1 MEKRVEDRRWTVDG
15 SRLKKDSKKAIT
27 LSLLILLILSII
39 DYRQSK
45 IEAVEVSPAKVTLLR
60 NEEYF
65 YTLHRMLGEAK
76 KEIVVSIFNFK
87 MGTSAGNR
95 ANIIVDDLISASKR
109 GVKVLVVFERGKGR
123 EAGDENKKTA
133 DILKKGGVSVRFDS
147 PHRTTHTK
155 VVVID
160 RRYVFIGSHNLS
172 QSALKYNNEL
182 SVLID
187 SIGVA
192 KESLEYI
199 LKIE

>member
-1 MEKRVEDRRWTVDG
+1 MEKERRSIVESLQVVRF
-15 SRLKKDSKKAIT
+15 LT
-27 LSLLILLILSII
+27 LSFVFFIFTYSHAAN
-39 DYRQSK
+39 STT
-45 IEAVEVSPAKVTLLR
+45 ASVTLLR